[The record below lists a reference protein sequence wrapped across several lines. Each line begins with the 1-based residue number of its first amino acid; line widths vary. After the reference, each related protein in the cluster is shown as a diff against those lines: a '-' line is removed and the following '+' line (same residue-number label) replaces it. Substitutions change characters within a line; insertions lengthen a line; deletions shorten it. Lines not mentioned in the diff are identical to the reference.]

1 MVELMGEFF
10 SNVARYPK
18 YLISIIIG
26 GLVALLEPLFK
37 NRSNPLTIVGLI
49 SSIISAFITVY
60 FVLQAMTNSINLQ
73 P

>member
-1 MVELMGEFF
+1 MGEFF

-18 YLISIIIG
+18 YLISIIVG

-37 NRSNPLTIVGLI
+37 NRSNPLTIVGFI
-49 SSIISAFITVY
+49 SSVLSAFITVY
-60 FVLQAMTNSINLQ
+60 FVLQEMTNPINLQ

>member
-1 MVELMGEFF
+1 MGEFF

-18 YLISIIIG
+18 YLISIIVG

-49 SSIISAFITVY
+49 SSVLSALITVY
-60 FVLQAMTNSINLQ
+60 FVLQAMTNPINLQ

>member
-1 MVELMGEFF
+1 MGEFF

-37 NRSNPLTIVGLI
+37 KRSNPLTIFGLI
-49 SSIISAFITVY
+49 ATILSAFITVY
-60 FVLQAMTNSINLQ
+60 FVLQAMIHPLNLEQ
-73 P
+73 

>member
-1 MVELMGEFF
+1 MELMGEFF

-18 YLISIIIG
+18 YLISIIVG

-49 SSIISAFITVY
+49 SSVLSAIITVY
-60 FVLQAMTNSINLQ
+60 FVLQAMTNPLNLQ

>member
-1 MVELMGEFF
+1 MGEFF

-18 YLISIIIG
+18 YLISIIVG

-49 SSIISAFITVY
+49 STVVSAFITVY
-60 FVLQAMTNSINLQ
+60 FVLQAMTHPLNLQ
-73 P
+73 S

>member
-1 MVELMGEFF
+1 MGEFF

-18 YLISIIIG
+18 YLISIIVG
-26 GLVALLEPLFK
+26 GLAALLEPLLK

-49 SSIISAFITVY
+49 SSFLSAFITFY
-60 FVLQAMTNSINLQ
+60 FVLQAMTNPINLQ

>member
-1 MVELMGEFF
+1 MGEFF

-18 YLISIIIG
+18 YLISIIVG
-26 GLVALLEPLFK
+26 GLVALLEPLFM

-49 SSIISAFITVY
+49 SSVLSAFITVY
-60 FVLQAMTNSINLQ
+60 FVLQEMTNPINLQ